1 MSTMDFNEL
10 VSGATVRFQII
21 DGVQYLS
28 IRDFIMIVCEQ
39 NSKRAWATW
48 DNLSEERKNELSQKL
63 GKIKFDGRGEREQP
77 GVTFDGALTLMN
89 WLPGEKAKTWRGKT
103 THILKRYFAGDPT
116 LLDDIQANAASNA
129 PLNQFARASLEA
141 DAQAEASIEN
151 AHKRQKLCI
160 PTAEEVARC
169 REFGQF
175 MSALPTNLI
184 HYKTFIDLRREEVNV
199 EIMKTSEL
207 LKLSLKEKSE
217 HNKLDNRIRRDELKY
232 KKALMEL
239 HAPDTVPVAVLP
251 DPATTTTVLKVYH
264 QNRDAFPLLKPD
276 QRKSFLVK
284 AGTYAAS
291 AYALQ
296 YGIQPSKVDE
306 QGHDVNAYPI
316 QADPLIFQALRAS
329 YRDHTAGAS
338 QTTLDAAFF
347 RPIHCPPLM

>member
-1 MSTMDFNEL
+1 M
-10 VSGATVRFQII
+10 
-21 DGVQYLS
+21 
-28 IRDFIMIVCEQ
+28 
-39 NSKRAWATW
+39 
-48 DNLSEERKNELSQKL
+48 
-63 GKIKFDGRGEREQP
+63 
-77 GVTFDGALTLMN
+77 
-89 WLPGEKAKTWRGKT
+89 WLPGEKAKTFRSKVAE
-103 THILKRYFAGDPT
+103 ILRRYFAGDPT
-116 LLDDIQANAASNA
+116 LLDDIQVNAASNA

-175 MSALPTNLI
+175 MTALPENLI
-184 HYKTFIDLRREEVNV
+184 HYRALIDLRREDANV
-199 EIMKTSEL
+199 EIMKKSEL

-276 QRKSFLVK
+276 QRKSFLAK
-284 AGTYAAS
+284 AGTYAAN

-306 QGHDVNAYPI
+306 NGHYVNAYPI
-316 QADPLIFQALRAS
+316 MAEPLIFQALRAS

-338 QTTLDAAFF
+338 QTTLDAGFF
-347 RPIHCPPLM
+347 RPVHCSPMM